1 VTPTPLRKTWAALA
15 AVLLALAAGF
25 PALAQTST
33 SALDVTAQSVPATGA
48 TQSEDVEKRVL
59 RRGKPGTEGSATRA
73 TTQRAAAAATGNA
86 ARPPAGTGGF
96 DLRRLVTALA
106 VVLLLILLA
115 RWFARRFFGVAGATR
130 STRAVQVLS
139 RSTLSPKQQ
148 LMLIRVGRRLLVVG
162 DGGGQLN
169 TLSEITDAD
178 EVAALVGQVQ
188 DDHSARATKSFGSLF
203 GRMQGKFG
211 EAEQQDAEVDRRPEP
226 AMAGPRAIDGD
237 PEESE
242 DPAVDAARQE
252 LSGLMDR
259 VRMLSRQFKNS

>member
-1 VTPTPLRKTWAALA
+1 MPPRRTQAALA
-15 AVLLALAAGF
+15 FALLALAAGL
-25 PALAQTST
+25 PALAQ
-33 SALDVTAQSVPATGA
+33 SAAPAPDAARESVTAAGTPV
-48 TQSEDVEKRVL
+48 EDVRKRVI
-59 RRGKPGTEGSATRA
+59 RRSQPASDGSATRP
-73 TTQRAAAAATGNA
+73 TTQRASAAANG
-86 ARPPAGTGGF
+86 ARPPAVTGGF

-115 RWFARRFFGVAGATR
+115 RWFARRFFGVAGAAR

-211 EAEQQDAEVDRRPEP
+211 EAEQHEAEPDRRPE
-226 AMAGPRAIDGD
+226 AATTAGPRSIDGD
-237 PEESE
+237 HEEGE
-242 DPAVDAARQE
+242 DPAVDSARQE

-259 VRMLSRQFKNS
+259 VRMLSRQFKNT